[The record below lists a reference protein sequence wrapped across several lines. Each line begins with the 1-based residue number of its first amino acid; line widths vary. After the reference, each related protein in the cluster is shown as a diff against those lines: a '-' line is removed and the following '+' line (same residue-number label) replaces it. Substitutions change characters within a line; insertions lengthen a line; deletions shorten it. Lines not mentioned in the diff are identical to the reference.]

1 MCDCSGLLTVRRS
14 AVMKLRAVGRKKD
27 LSGGVLLDSREFVE
41 QPMTR
46 GFTFATGAT
55 EGLEKC

>member
-1 MCDCSGLLTVRRS
+1 ME
-14 AVMKLRAVGRKKD
+14 LRAGGRKKD
-27 LSGGVLLDSREFVE
+27 LSGGVLLDSREFAE
-41 QPMTR
+41 QPMMTR

>member
-1 MCDCSGLLTVRRS
+1 
-14 AVMKLRAVGRKKD
+14 MKLRAVGRKKD
-27 LSGGVLLDSREFVE
+27 LSGGVLLDTREFAE